1 MIKQSVSSSFFNV
14 FTVSFPPADAMLL
27 RRGLISMLL
36 EMKGI
41 TKQYGSVLANDSINL
56 TLEKGEILAVVG
68 ENGAGKSTLMKIL
81 YGLEQPTCGEVYL
94 NGNQQSFR
102 SPHDAI
108 RAGIGMVQQHFMLF
122 SEFTVAENIV
132 YGNEPKKNSLFFNRS
147 AADKLVQELSKK
159 YLLDVDPRAKIKN
172 CPVGLQQRV
181 EILKILYQNADI
193 IILDEPSAVLTPQE
207 VSDLLKTMKKLASM
221 GKSIIIIT
229 HKLHEVMD
237 ASDRV
242 MVMRSG
248 KFVKETKT
256 SETSIEELSFLM
268 VGRRIIDKEVPEQPT
283 TGNVLTV
290 TDLRLTD
297 KQGKK
302 CLDGLSMHVDAG
314 EIVGIAGV
322 SGNGQSELIEC
333 ITGLNKADAGEIT
346 LLEKDIVKSSVSK
359 IRDLGCACIPEDRYK
374 YGCAK
379 DANMTETALIAHQ
392 YKPRFSKHGILKN
405 NIIRNYVT
413 ELLQRYDVKYSG
425 LFQKAGELSGGNIQ
439 KLIVA
444 REIEQNTP
452 LLIAAEPTRGVD
464 IGAMEF
470 IHGKLLEKRA
480 NGGAILLVSSE
491 LSEIMELCDRIYTI
505 FDGKINGEFTKAEA
519 TEEKLG
525 LLMMGGKQDA

>member
-1 MIKQSVSSSFFNV
+1 
-14 FTVSFPPADAMLL
+14 
-27 RRGLISMLL
+27 
-36 EMKGI
+36 MKDI
-41 TKQYGSVLANDSINL
+41 TKLYGSLLANDSINL
-56 TLEKGEILAVVG
+56 TLDKGEILAVVG

-81 YGLEQPTCGEVYL
+81 YGLERPTSGEIYL
-94 NGNQQSFR
+94 NGKQQSFR

-108 RAGIGMVQQHFMLF
+108 GAGIGMVQQHFMLF

-132 YGNEPKKNSLFFNRS
+132 YGNEPKRKTLFFDRS
-147 AADKLVQELSKK
+147 AADKLVRELSEK

-207 VSDLLKTMKKLASM
+207 VGDLLKTMKQLAAL

-229 HKLHEVMD
+229 HKLHEVME

-248 KFVKETKT
+248 QFVKEVKT

-268 VGRRIIDKEVPEQPT
+268 VGRRIIDKVVPEQPT
-283 TGNVLTV
+283 TGKVLSV
-290 TDLRLTD
+290 CDLRLTD
-297 KQGKK
+297 SQGKK
-302 CLDGLSMHVDAG
+302 ALDGLSLHVDAG

-322 SGNGQSELIEC
+322 SGNGQSELIDC
-333 ITGLNKADAGEIT
+333 ITGLTKADSGEIK
-346 LLEKDIVKSSVSK
+346 LLENDITRDSVGK

-374 YGCAK
+374 CGCA
-379 DANMTETALIAHQ
+379 AEATMTETALMAHQ
-392 YKPRFSKHGILKN
+392 YEPRFSKRGVLKN
-405 NIIRNYVT
+405 NVIRNYTT
-413 ELLQRYDVKYSG
+413 ELLQRYDVKYNG

-444 REIEQNTP
+444 REIEQNSP

-470 IHGKLLEKRA
+470 IHEKLLEKRKE
-480 NGGAILLVSSE
+480 GGAILLLSSE

-525 LLMMGGKQDA
+525 LLMMGGSKNA